1 MSDFRLK
8 AFYSVARNLSFTK
21 ASQELFV
28 SQPAV
33 TRHVRELESLY
44 QVRLFDRKGNSIS
57 LTEAGR
63 VLMEHCERILAE
75 YRKLEYDMHQL
86 NNEDVGELRL
96 GASTTISRYVLP
108 PVLAR
113 FTERFPKIRVS
124 LIDMNSRHI
133 EKALQDNRID
143 VGMVEGVFRVPSLRY
158 EPFLCDEL
166 VPVVCSSGRW
176 GNLEEMTLDEF
187 VRMPLV
193 LRERG
198 SGTLDAIEMALSEKG
213 LKLSSMNVRMYQGST
228 ESIKSYLRYSDCM
241 GNVSVYSVD
250 HELRAGEFR
259 VVDVEGLQFKRHF
272 CFVSAQGQEADVAL
286 NFMHFVKEKISCKE
300 VVSSGGR

>member
-33 TRHVRELESLY
+33 TRHIRELETLY
-44 QVRLFDRKGNSIS
+44 QVRLFDRRGNSIA

-63 VLMEHCERILAE
+63 VMMEHCERILAE
-75 YRKLEYDMHQL
+75 YRKLEYDMHRL
-86 NNEDVGELRL
+86 NDEYAGELRL

-108 PVLAR
+108 PVLAK
-113 FTERFPKIRVS
+113 FTERYPRIRVS

-133 EKALQDNRID
+133 EKALLENSID
-143 VGMVEGVFRVPSLRY
+143 VGMVEGVFRVPNLRY

-166 VPVVCSSGRW
+166 VPVVCDSGRW
-176 GNLEEMTLDEF
+176 KACDELSLDEF
-187 VRMPLV
+187 FRVPLV

-198 SGTLDAIEMALSEKG
+198 SGTLDAIETALAKKG
-213 LKLSSMNVRMYQGST
+213 LKLSSLNVRMYLGST
-228 ESIKSYLRYSDCM
+228 ESIKSFLRCSDCM
-241 GNVSVYSVD
+241 GIVSVFAVD
-250 HELRAGEFR
+250 RELRAGEFR
-259 VVDVEGLQFKRHF
+259 VVDVEGIRFKRHF
-272 CFVSAQGQEADVAL
+272 CFVSAQGQEVDIAL
-286 NFMHFVKEKISCKE
+286 HFMQFVKDALA
-300 VVSSGGR
+300 